1 MEPRNTHINQ
11 KIQQYKRRY
20 YYRLLLQGLMLGAG
34 ILLSIFVFVIL
45 LEALFHFSSVIRG
58 ILLFG
63 LIGTFIFVCVK
74 YLGTPA
80 LVLSGLK
87 SGMSETEAASRIGK
101 YFPGV
106 GDKLLNLLQLQQQAN
121 GSRELAE
128 AGILQKLEGVKG
140 LQFTEA
146 VDFSKNKPYVKYAV
160 VPAVVLIAVAIISPS
175 LIPDSTNRILRFTQ
189 EFVPEAPFA
198 FTIENNLLRAFR
210 NEDFEL
216 AFRLEGQNIPDHA
229 YLIDK
234 DRRIKLFP
242 DASGTYRYTYR
253 KIQSDR
259 QFAIEA
265 AGFTSSSNEI
275 DVVDRP
281 DLLGFDVTLTY
292 PPYLNR
298 KNERRENAGNLR
310 VPEGTKVT
318 WMFNTQTTDS
328 LSIYF
333 GDEVIPASNIESNSN
348 VFTFTRDLRES
359 HAYKIFL
366 SNTYGTNR
374 DPIVFEAE
382 VLTDEFPQIAVDV
395 YKDTLRYDFVAF
407 RGDVSDDHGIRQL
420 MLYHR
425 NRTESAAG
433 EFRRDPIPV
442 SDVPNQRF
450 YYQWDLDSLD
460 RIPGT
465 ELEFYVRVWDNDGV
479 NGMKSQKSPVFVWRI
494 PGAEEIDEELE
505 RIAEKTSNTLDK
517 TINKAEE
524 LEKRVQEAEERLKG
538 KRELNFQD
546 EMFMKELLQKRRELE
561 QAIEQLQ
568 EQNKE
573 SLSQRDRFN
582 KDQNEQIKEKAEQLQ
597 KLMDELL
604 DEETK
609 KLYEELQRLLEEQR
623 NIDEFRQNLSELNR
637 KESNLSKEL
646 ERTLELFKRLK
657 LEQKTQ
663 EGLEKLTEQLR
674 EQEELLKKTEKEA
687 GEKDFNEKAN
697 EPDDNAENKDGQ
709 ENKGDDRSQEGDQQD
724 KDQNAQQDKQNNDS
738 GQNEELLKEQE
749 ELQQKFEELK
759 EDIEEIEELNQ
770 DLNRPQSLPDTE
782 EEQQEISESQQKS
795 KESLE
800 QNNKKSSQQSQQKAV
815 QKMKQMKQKMEEM
828 QSSMEMDV
836 MMENMDDLRDIMHNL
851 LTLSFDQEELIE
863 EFKDVQQSD
872 PRFVTLG
879 QEQLKIRDDAQVVE
893 DSLLA
898 LAQRVFQLQAF
909 VTREVENMNYH
920 LDKSLE
926 GIKER
931 KKPNAAS
938 EQQFAMTAMNNLALL
953 LDDVMEQMQDAMAN
967 PSGQGGKPGQKQP
980 MPSLS
985 ELQQQ
990 LNQQIQDLKNSGKSG
1005 RELSEELAR
1014 LAAEQ
1019 ERIRQAFQEMQRQ
1032 FMMDNEGNKGKEPGQ
1047 GLPEKME
1054 ETETDLVNKQ
1064 LTEEMIQRQR
1074 DILTRML
1081 ESEDALREQDKDEQR
1096 KGETA
1101 KDYENIKPK
1110 AFEDYFKLREQEI
1123 ELLRTLPP
1131 KLFPYYKK
1139 EVNEYFKRL
1148 GDTGN

>member
-1 MEPRNTHINQ
+1 MEGVDRHINQ
-11 KIQQYKRRY
+11 KIQRYKRRY
-20 YYRLLLQGLMLGAG
+20 YYRLLLQGILLGAG
-34 ILLSIFVFVIL
+34 ILLSIFILVIL
-45 LEALFHFSSVIRG
+45 LEALFHFSSAVRG
-58 ILLFG
+58 ILLFT
-63 LIGTFIFVCVK
+63 LVGTFIFVCIK
-74 YLGTPA
+74 YLGTPV
-80 LVLSGLK
+80 LVLSGIK
-87 SGMSETEAASRIGK
+87 TGMSETEAAQSIGK

-106 GDKLLNLLQLQQQAN
+106 GDKLLNLLQLQQEAN

-128 AGILQKLEGVKG
+128 AGIRQKLEGVNH
-140 LQFTEA
+140 LEFSEA
-146 VDFSKNKPYVKYAV
+146 VDFSQNKPFVKYAI
-160 VPAVVLIAVAIISPS
+160 VPTVVLLAVAIISPS
-175 LIPDSTNRILRFTQ
+175 LIPDSSTRILRFTT
-189 EFVPEAPFA
+189 EFVPEAPFT
-198 FTIENNLLRAFR
+198 FNVENERLRAFR

-216 AFRLEGQNIPDHA
+216 AFRLDGDNIPEHA

-242 DASGTYRYTYR
+242 DAAGTYRYTYR

-265 AGFTSSSNEI
+265 AGFTSAANEI

-281 DLLGFDVTLTY
+281 DLLGFDVSLTY
-292 PPYLNR
+292 PAYLNR
-298 KNERRENAGNLR
+298 KNERRANAGNLR

-328 LSIYF
+328 LSIFF
-333 GDEVIPASNIESNSN
+333 GDEMIPATALENNSD
-348 VFTFTRDLRES
+348 VFSFSRDLRES
-359 HAYKIFL
+359 QAYKIFL
-366 SNTYGTNR
+366 SNAYGTNR

-382 VLTDEFPQIAVDV
+382 VLPDEFPEIDVEV
-395 YKDTLRYDFVAF
+395 YKDTLRYDFVAL
-407 RGDVSDDHGIRQL
+407 RGDLSDDHGIRQL
-420 MLYHR
+420 VFFHR
-425 NRTESAAG
+425 NRSDKKIEEFTKES
-433 EFRRDPIPV
+433 IPV
-442 SDVPNQRF
+442 SAEPNQRF

-465 ELEFYVRVWDNDGV
+465 ELEFFVRVWDNDGV
-479 NGMKSQKSPVFVWRI
+479 NGMKSRKSPVYVWRI

-517 TINKAEE
+517 TIEKAED
-524 LEKRVQEAEERLKG
+524 LEKKVKEAEERLRG

-546 EMFMKELLQKRRELE
+546 EMFMKELLEKRRELE
-561 QAIEQLQ
+561 QAIQDLQ

-582 KDQNEQIKEKAEQLQ
+582 KDQNDKIREKAEQLQ

-604 DEETK
+604 DDETK

-623 NIDEFRQNLSELNR
+623 NIDEFRQNLEDLNR

-657 LEQKTQ
+657 LEQKTE
-663 EGLEKLTEQLR
+663 EGLQKLKEQLR
-674 EQEELLKKTEKEA
+674 DQEELLKKTEEELNKKVDSQQ
-687 GEKDFNEKAN
+687 KD
-697 EPDDNAENKDGQ
+697 
-709 ENKGDDRSQEGDQQD
+709 QEGD
-724 KDQNAQQDKQNNDS
+724 KNNTDDNKEESSEENQENGEENGENTENQES
-738 GQNEELLKEQE
+738 GENQELVKEQE
-749 ELQQKFEELK
+749 ELQKEFEELK
-759 EDIEEIEELNQ
+759 EDIKEIEELNQ
-770 DLNRPQSLPDTE
+770 DLNRPESLPDTE
-782 EEQQEISESQQKS
+782 EEQQEISKSQENS

-800 QNNKKSSQQSQQKAV
+800 KNDQGKSKQSQQNAV
-815 QKMKQMKQKMEEM
+815 EKMKQMMQKMEQM
-828 QSSMEMDV
+828 QSSMEMEV

-851 LTLSFDQEELIE
+851 LTLSFEQEELID
-863 EFKDVQQSD
+863 EFKEIQQSD

-931 KKPNAAS
+931 KKPNATS

-953 LDDVMEQMQDAMAN
+953 LDDVMEQMQNAMSN
-967 PSGQGGKPGQKQP
+967 PGKGGKPGQKQP

-990 LNQQIQDLKNSGKSG
+990 LNQRIEDLKNSGKTG

-1019 ERIRQAFQEMQRQ
+1019 ERIREAFQEMQRQ
-1032 FMMDNEGNKGKEPGQ
+1032 FMMDSGNENGKKPGE
-1047 GLPEKME
+1047 GLPEEME

-1064 LTEEMIQRQR
+1064 LTQEMIERQR

-1101 KDYENIKPK
+1101 KDYENIRPK

-1131 KLFPYYKK
+1131 KLYPYYKK

-1148 GDTGN
+1148 GDSGN